1 MEIWGTGWQAKYILF
16 LWTIRKIIII
26 QQILCILPLCAIFHP
41 KGSQRDLSLIP
52 FFSFQKI
59 TCQPL
64 TILFHTVQ
72 YILKFATSLFILMK
86 LPMCICLWGFFS
98 SDLGFHAV
106 LINRHLCSN
115 TSQIL
120 LINHTFLL
128 HCRHFVNLLLKYWRW
143 LENFSHAIRKLIK
156 SSFERICMETKSQ
169 FSWRKLGKWEVRIPF
184 LMNTFF
190 KKLNFWSKCLLDKQS
205 SFTLIIHYT
214 GKHDLQD
221 DIRVQ
226 YHNIFFHDRST
237 DWFVRYTPQQLPET
251 EDVSKNRRNIFNT
264 QKHFADF

>member
-72 YILKFATSLFILMK
+72 YILKFPTSLFILMK
-86 LPMCICLWGFFS
+86 LSMYICLGFFS
-98 SDLGFHAV
+98 SYLRFRAV
-106 LINRHLCSN
+106 LINKHLCSN

-128 HCRHFVNLLLKYWRW
+128 HCRHSANLLLEYWRW
-143 LENFSHAIRKLIK
+143 LGNFCFAIRDLIK
-156 SSFERICMETKSQ
+156 SYFERICMETKSP
-169 FSWRKLGKWEVRIPF
+169 FSQWKLRKWEGR
-184 LMNTFF
+184 
-190 KKLNFWSKCLLDKQS
+190 
-205 SFTLIIHYT
+205 
-214 GKHDLQD
+214 
-221 DIRVQ
+221 
-226 YHNIFFHDRST
+226 IFFF
-237 DWFVRYTPQQLPET
+237 WWILF
-251 EDVSKNRRNIFNT
+251 
-264 QKHFADF
+264 